1 MLVHAAG
8 FSARNVQYGTFAI
21 ALAAQDES
29 ALLRIS
35 ERLSDIGIEHVPY
48 RDPDHGNQLMSL
60 GIYPVKDRRVVRR
73 VLSNLPLVGKNGAA
87 G

>member
-8 FSARNVQYGTFAI
+8 FSARDVQHGTFAV
-21 ALAAQDES
+21 ALAASDEP
-29 ALLRIS
+29 ALERIS
-35 ERLSDIGIEHVPY
+35 ERLSDIGIGHVPY
-48 RDPDHGNQLMSL
+48 RDPDHGNQLMSI

-73 VLSNLPLVGKNGAA
+73 ILSNLPLVGKNGTA